1 METAKSVLNKY
12 DRQVHRLIHRF
23 ILKQFYE
30 DNYQTREFNGW
41 VADIIGGIADFED
54 LTIDFSD
61 IVYDLR
67 TNQPKGKIIEWMDA
81 NVENEQYINY
91 HSYCLGLRH
100 KDLK

>member
-1 METAKSVLNKY
+1 MKKILKEY
-12 DRQVHRLIHRF
+12 DKIVSTIINEFQ
-23 ILKQFYE
+23 LKQFFEEEYF
-30 DNYQTREFNGW
+30 TRDFNGW
-41 VADIIGGIADFED
+41 VADIVGGIADFED

-67 TNQPKGKIIEWMDA
+67 TNQPKGKIIEWMDE
-81 NVENEQYINY
+81 NVENEQFINY